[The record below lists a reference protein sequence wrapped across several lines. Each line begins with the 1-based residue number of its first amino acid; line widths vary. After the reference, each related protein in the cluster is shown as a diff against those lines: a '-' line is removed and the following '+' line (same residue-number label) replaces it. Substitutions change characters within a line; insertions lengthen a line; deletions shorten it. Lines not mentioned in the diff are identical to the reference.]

1 MRKSDYFVGLI
12 FIIIGGVFLL
22 SNFGYIDININIAD
36 HWPLALIIPGLLF
49 ELGYFA
55 KREDPGLLVPGGIL
69 LTYGALFYL
78 NIFYGWNLMSQ
89 FWPVFPMG
97 VAIGLFQLYL
107 FDDRDKDL
115 LIAVGI
121 IAGFSL
127 VAFSFTVDFLNFG
140 LVAGIALVL
149 LGAYMVFRKK

>member
-1 MRKSDYFVGLI
+1 MRKSDYAVGLI

-22 SNFGYIDININIAD
+22 INFGYINITINIAD

-49 ELGYFA
+49 ELGYFV

-69 LTYGALFYL
+69 LTYGAIFYL
-78 NIFYGWNLMSQ
+78 NIFHGWNLMSQ
-89 FWPVFPMG
+89 LWPLFPMG

-127 VAFSFTVDFLNFG
+127 AALSFTVDFLDFG
-140 LVAGIALVL
+140 LVAGIVLVL
-149 LGAYMVFRKK
+149 LGAYMVFRRK